1 MGDVTCAYGKIRQC
15 RIHSGG
21 RAKENSETSSECA
34 RAWSRG
40 LAVAD
45 VGAWRQS
52 RVLEETRLRRNLP
65 VDASLRQADP
75 NIFPRG
81 DILWPQALILI
92 PPRGLPKP
100 PAARRLSAPNVGAR
114 MARAR
119 KSWTRQ
125 R

>member
-15 RIHSGG
+15 RIHAGR
-21 RAKENSETSSECA
+21 RAKENSETSSEGA
-34 RAWSRG
+34 RASSRG
-40 LAVAD
+40 LVVAG

-52 RVLEETRLRRNLP
+52 WVLEATRLRRNLSDRRFP
-65 VDASLRQADP
+65 AASRSQH
-75 NIFPRG
+75 FPRG
-81 DILWPQALILI
+81 GILWPQALILI
-92 PPRGLPKP
+92 PPRDLPKP
-100 PAARRLSAPNVGAR
+100 PAARRLSAPSVGAR